1 MKKMTNT
8 MSLFVLLIIGIFMTG
23 CTTGRPPLE
32 TAEAG
37 KAFKEKIHYRQI
49 KPAVKTDVKAGKIE
63 VVELFFY
70 ACPHCYTLEPK
81 IQSWLK
87 DNEDIVEFRRIPA
100 ILGPTWADQA
110 KAYYAAEMLGKL
122 DIIHPAL
129 MQAIHRDKRRFYDE
143 YTVMKFFIE
152 HGVDKQ
158 DFINVYTSPEMAEKV
173 NYARIMSVK
182 YGLRG
187 VPAIIINGKYKTA
200 PFYTGSQEKMIEVM
214 DYLIALEKNKAVT
227 K

>member
-1 MKKMTNT
+1 MKKIMKN
-8 MSLFVLLIIGIFMTG
+8 LFLLVLLPISMIMNG
-23 CTTGRPPLE
+23 CSTSKPPSTTEQPNKQFYQR
-32 TAEAG
+32 
-37 KAFKEKIHYRQI
+37 IDYQQI
-49 KPAVKTDVKAGKIE
+49 RPAVKTAVKPGKIE
-63 VVELFFY
+63 VVEMFFY

-87 DNEDIVEFRRIPA
+87 DKEDIVEFKRIPA

-110 KAYYAAEMLGKL
+110 KAYYAAEMLGIL

-129 MQAIHRDKRRFYDE
+129 MKAIHQDKRRFYDE
-143 YTVMKFFIE
+143 YTVMKFFME

-158 DFINVYTSPEMAEKV
+158 DFIKVYTSAEMAEKI
-173 NYARIMSVK
+173 NNARIISVK

-187 VPAIIINGKYKTA
+187 VPAVIINGRYKTA

-214 DYLIALEKNKAVT
+214 DYLIALEKSRINKQ
-227 K
+227 